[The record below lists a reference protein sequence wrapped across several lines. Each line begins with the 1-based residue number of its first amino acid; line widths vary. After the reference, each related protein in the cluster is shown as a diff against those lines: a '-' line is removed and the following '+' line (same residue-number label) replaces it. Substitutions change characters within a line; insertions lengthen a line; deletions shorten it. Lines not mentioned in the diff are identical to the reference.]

1 MLKVIFIFYII
12 TLFVILQ
19 VNNVATIKCDGESS
33 SIEGKLL
40 KKLLCFDYDKTQRP
54 VKNHLTAVNVSMST
68 YLKEYYVVESDPSL
82 ILSVWMTLSWKDEF
96 LTWNR
101 ADYGMEMVNIDSS
114 ELWRPTIETSRNK
127 KAGALD
133 KSCRDHKC
141 EVKHNG
147 DVSCVSPCTYEAHCS
162 NTNVDWPFD
171 VMECSMYF
179 SSWLEFTTQLNI
191 TAESNV
197 SREFLK
203 EDKHWKLLSTEIVSH
218 IFEYDESFPLID
230 FIITLERH
238 VGSYTAII
246 TPGFMVVAVSLVVL
260 WIDSA
265 SSDRL
270 HILSATCL
278 GHFIYLEYIYWH
290 MTYNTK
296 DVPKIL
302 LFFRDSLLINVV
314 MLIFTIVLRHTAPM
328 KKNSSERLIDR
339 LALRTVSTSWGRML
353 FQAEPITDLK
363 GTQPLGENQT
373 ERENNR
379 HAENGTNGDTVNL
392 VVDGY
397 EGNHAS
403 NTAAPLSTE
412 QHRADLGIIFIDRI
426 VLYCCMICYMFMI
439 FNLIPKKML

>member
-1 MLKVIFIFYII
+1 
-12 TLFVILQ
+12 
-19 VNNVATIKCDGESS
+19 
-33 SIEGKLL
+33 
-40 KKLLCFDYDKTQRP
+40 
-54 VKNHLTAVNVSMST
+54 MST

-114 ELWRPTIETSRNK
+114 ELWRPTIETSRK
-127 KAGALD
+127 
-133 KSCRDHKC
+133 
-141 EVKHNG
+141 
-147 DVSCVSPCTYEAHCS
+147 
-162 NTNVDWPFD
+162 
-171 VMECSMYF
+171 
-179 SSWLEFTTQLNI
+179 
-191 TAESNV
+191 
-197 SREFLK
+197 
-203 EDKHWKLLSTEIVSH
+203 
-218 IFEYDESFPLID
+218 
-230 FIITLERH
+230 H

-379 HAENGTNGDTVNL
+379 HAENGTN
-392 VVDGY
+392 
-397 EGNHAS
+397 
-403 NTAAPLSTE
+403 
-412 QHRADLGIIFIDRI
+412 
-426 VLYCCMICYMFMI
+426 
-439 FNLIPKKML
+439 